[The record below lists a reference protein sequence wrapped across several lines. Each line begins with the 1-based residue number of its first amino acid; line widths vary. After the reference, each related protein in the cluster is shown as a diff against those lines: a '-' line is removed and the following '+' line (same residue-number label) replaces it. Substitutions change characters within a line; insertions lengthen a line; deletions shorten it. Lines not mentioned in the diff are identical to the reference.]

1 MGKLIIKNQSEH
13 FSDIEILEAVEVV
26 MKQGRISDNE
36 TSYCFVTILHMREG
50 REVAV
55 SCRKN
60 KCSDTIIIWDYPTK
74 TNK

>member
-13 FSDIEILEAVEVV
+13 FSDIEILEGVGVV
-26 MKQGRISDNE
+26 MNQGRISDNE
-36 TSYCFVTILHMREG
+36 TSYCFMSILNMKNG

-55 SCRKN
+55 SCRRN

-74 TNK
+74 K